1 MTTPDKIAPA
11 LIVDFGDEVGTFPAH
26 ETANQAVLV
35 EYAEDIYAGGYASV
49 KATIKLAQDMVLDD
63 SQEEFAEFLRRNGRA
78 EDFTQKLYD
87 ALEKCWSGETHLP
100 LESSSPSSD
109 TSSPTSGDPSSK
121 DDSSS
126 PDILG
131 ERPKQPENLDR
142 RIGEAV

>member
-1 MTTPDKIAPA
+1 MTTSDKTAPA

-26 ETANQAVLV
+26 ESANQAILV

-49 KATIKLAQDMVLDD
+49 KATIRLAQDMVLDD

-87 ALEKCWSGETHLP
+87 ALEKCWSRETHLP

-121 DDSSS
+121 EDSSS
-126 PDILG
+126 PVTLG
-131 ERPKQPENLDR
+131 QTEDEPDFPEV
-142 RIGEAV
+142 A